1 MNRQGGGA
9 LAAPLD
15 WTGPMRRAAGFP
27 AGEGA
32 ERDKSP
38 GGPVFQ
44 VVTAVSRKIAKVA
57 VAKAVYAIDKPYDY
71 LVPREL
77 EERLRPGMRVLVPF
91 SAGNRGSDGLVLSI
105 YEAPSAG
112 EALKSIQAALDPEPV
127 LDEKAIQL
135 ALWMR
140 EQYFCTV
147 YDCVKA
153 MLPAGLYFSLKDQV
167 AIRPGVDREKAYAA
181 AEGAPTAV
189 QLLDLLWSWGGKG
202 EMEQIRLAF
211 GARDPNP
218 AIRRLTEAGVAE
230 LETGAQRAVGDKTEK
245 LAVLAVPA
253 EDAMAM
259 VAPRRKTA
267 PLRYAVTELLCA
279 LGAASVKD
287 LCYFTG
293 ASPQTLK
300 SLEKSGILTLE
311 KQEVLR
317 RTPLEDV
324 DPAPPPALNEAQQE
338 AFEGLDALAR
348 RDGPAAALLYGV
360 TGSGKTQVYIRL
372 IQAVLARGQ
381 TALVLVPEIVLTPQ
395 LLRIFASH
403 FGRQVA
409 ILHSSLRAGERYDE
423 WKRARRGEA
432 QVVIGTRSAVF
443 APLDNLGL
451 IILDEE
457 QESSYKSENVPRYH
471 ARDVA
476 KYRCVQNGA
485 LLVLGSATPSVET
498 MYQAKEGQIGLFQ
511 LKYRY
516 NQRALPQVLI
526 VDLKEELH
534 QGSAGPISSV
544 LRRELEEN
552 LKREEQTILFLNRRG
567 ASRMVSCGECGQVP
581 ECPRCSVKLTYHS
594 ANNRLMCHHCG
605 FSRPLPPVCPSC
617 GGLLN
622 FIGTGTQQVETEL
635 RDLFPWAQVLR
646 MDTDT
651 VSAAHPHEELLDRFR
666 TERIPVLV
674 GTQMVAKGLDFENVT
689 LVGVIAPDLSL
700 YVDDFRAGERTFSL
714 LTQVVGRA
722 GRGEKRGRAVIQ
734 TFTPGNDVIRCAA
747 LQDYDGFYEKEI
759 ELRRLRND
767 PPFARHVVITASG
780 PEEGAVLRCCSRLRR
795 TLERDLP
802 GLPGVWQLLGPAPAA
817 VAKVNNRYR
826 YRLTLTGRP
835 DRAFRSLLAYLLAA
849 AQRDRENKGVCVYAD
864 ADPYNS

>member
-1 MNRQGGGA
+1 MG
-9 LAAPLD
+9 
-15 WTGPMRRAAGFP
+15 
-27 AGEGA
+27 
-32 ERDKSP
+32 
-38 GGPVFQ
+38 
-44 VVTAVSRKIAKVA
+44 RKAAKVA
-57 VAKAVYAIDKPYDY
+57 VAKAIYAIDKPYDY
-71 LVPREL
+71 LVPAEL
-77 EERLRPGMRVLVPF
+77 EERLEPGMRVLVPF
-91 SAGNRGSDGLVLSI
+91 AAGNRGSDGLVLSLCD
-105 YEAPSAG
+105 APSAG
-112 EALKSIQAALDPEPV
+112 PSLKSIQAVLDEEPV
-127 LDEKAIQL
+127 LDSHAIQL

-140 EQYFCTV
+140 ERCFCTL

-153 MLPAGLYFSLKDQV
+153 MLPAGLYFSLRDCV
-167 AIRPGVDREKAYAA
+167 VLHPGVDREAAYAA
-181 AEGAPTAV
+181 AEGLASAV
-189 QLLDLLWSWGGKG
+189 RLVDFLWSWGGRG
-202 EMEQIRLAF
+202 DMEQIRLAF
-211 GARDPNP
+211 GTKDPNP
-218 AIRRLTEAGVAE
+218 AIRRLVDADVAI
-230 LETGAQRAVGDKTEK
+230 LETAAQRAVGDKTEK

-259 VAPRRKTA
+259 VSTRRKTA

-293 ASPQTLK
+293 ASSQTLR

-311 KQEVLR
+311 RQEVLR

-324 DPAPPPALNEAQQE
+324 EPALPPVLNAEQQA

-348 RDGPAAALLYGV
+348 QGTPAAALLYGV

-372 IQAVLARGQ
+372 IRETLDRGR

-409 ILHSSLRAGERYDE
+409 VLHSSLRAGERYDE
-423 WKRARRGEA
+423 WKRAKRGEA
-432 QVVIGTRSAVF
+432 QVVIGTRSAIF
-443 APLDNLGL
+443 APLKDLGL

-476 KYRCVQNGA
+476 KYRCVQNSA

-498 MYQAKEGQIGLFQ
+498 MYQAEAGQIGLFR
-511 LKYRY
+511 LSSRY
-516 NQRALPQVLI
+516 NQKALPQVLI
-526 VDLKEELH
+526 ADLKEELR
-534 QGSAGPISSV
+534 QGNASSVSSV
-544 LRRELEEN
+544 LRRELEQN
-552 LKREEQTILFLNRRG
+552 FRREEQAILFLNRRG
-567 ASRMVSCGECGQVP
+567 ASRMVSCGECGEVP

-605 FSRPLPPVCPSC
+605 FSQALPPVCPSC

-622 FIGTGTQQVETEL
+622 FVGTGTQRVQEEL
-635 RDLFPWAQVLR
+635 QELFPWAEVLR

-666 TERIPVLV
+666 RERVPVLV

-689 LVGVIAPDLSL
+689 LVGVVAPDLSL

-722 GRGEKRGRAVIQ
+722 GRGGKQGRAVIQ
-734 TFTPGNDVIRCAA
+734 TFTPKNDVICCAA
-747 LQDYDGFYEKEI
+747 RQDYDSFYRREI
-759 ELRRLRND
+759 ELRRLRRD
-767 PPFARHVVITASG
+767 PPFAQHVVVTASG
-780 PEEGAVLRCCSRLRR
+780 LEEGAVLRCCVRLRR
-795 TLERDLP
+795 TLERELP
-802 GLPGVWQLLGPAPAA
+802 KLPTPWQLLGPAPAA
-817 VAKVNNRYR
+817 VARVNNRYR
-826 YRLTLTGRP
+826 YRLTLTGQP
-835 DRAFRSLLAYLLAA
+835 DQAFRNLLSYLLRAA
-849 AQRDRENKGVCVYAD
+849 CKDRENKGVSVYAD
-864 ADPYNS
+864 VDPYT